1 MAANGQKLRVAVTKT
16 SAQGGSAQSAT
27 PNLMSFS
34 TDENSIWFNGR
45 KYGATIFKNIFGL
58 STSSSNSQIVA
69 ALGGHGF
76 STISS
81 MVNDGILFLNINNKA
96 LQHVMIRVENTG
108 SSEGDYLH
116 IQGFSDAS
124 DTAYIKIRHYNGVL
138 NVPMAAQRNNIVFR
152 TDIMDEFAPLS
163 DYPLSANMGMKLND
177 EKLDKKDVV
186 NNLTS
191 TDTTKALSAA
201 QGKKLN
207 DQISNIKIKIFESLA
222 GREGD
227 NVADV
232 LGKLTDDWNV
242 HPEKYIFYIKD
253 DTEVC
258 IAPCTVYYEAN
269 MRYLSY
275 QVNGT
280 IYEYDCEYDGND
292 ICNLVGIYT
301 FHATPD

>member
-16 SAQGGSAQSAT
+16 SAQGKSVQSAT

-34 TDENSIWFNGR
+34 TDENSIWFNGK
-45 KYGATIFKNIFGL
+45 KYGATLFKNVFGL
-58 STSSSNSQIVA
+58 STSSSNSQITA
-69 ALGGHGF
+69 ALGGYAF

-81 MVNDGILFLNINNKA
+81 MVNEGILFLNINNKA

-116 IQGFSDAS
+116 IQGFSDTS
-124 DTAYIKIRHYNGVL
+124 DTAYIKIRHYNGVF
-138 NVPMAAQRNNIVFR
+138 NVPRAAQRNNIVFR
-152 TDIMDEFAPLS
+152 TD
-163 DYPLSANMGMKLND
+163 
-177 EKLDKKDVV
+177 VV
-186 NNLTS
+186 NNLT
-191 TDTTKALSAA
+191 TTNTTKALSAA

-207 DQISNIKIKIFESLA
+207 DQISNIKIKIFESLS

-232 LGKLTDDWNV
+232 LGKLTDDWNR

-253 DTEVC
+253 DSEVC

-275 QVNGT
+275 QVHGT

-292 ICNLVGIYT
+292 ICNLLSICVYKAQRLAKS
-301 FHATPD
+301 FF